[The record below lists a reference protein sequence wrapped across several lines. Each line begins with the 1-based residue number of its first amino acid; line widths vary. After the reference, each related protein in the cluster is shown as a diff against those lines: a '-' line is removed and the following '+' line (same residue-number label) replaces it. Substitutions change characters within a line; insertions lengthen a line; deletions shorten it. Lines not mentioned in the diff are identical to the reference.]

1 MLHGPPLYPIRVTFP
16 RVIAKASY
24 LRQITSTLPFRSV
37 QVGTSLE
44 GSCPPSVFI
53 GSHNY
58 PKVQAGPM
66 IAPAEGETG
75 YMDTPETWLPAR
87 RTQEEIL
94 GFRLSLVRGKHP
106 VHAVHPEGRFVESLQ
121 DIALSG
127 ASLKSRVE
135 FGYTPQ
141 GFSFSQESTPHGPSA
156 PLRTLDLSA
165 STWDRDL
172 EKVFYDTDLTAS
184 DAIMALHAKGVAF
197 SRIQKALSVG
207 TMGTGRRRR
216 LVPTR
221 WSITAADSTIGNR
234 LLGEVRKYEV
244 IDEVRIHEF
253 SSLNNHYAVILIPT
267 PWQYE
272 WAEAFVHVKGNEE
285 LVFADHEGMK
295 GKKGYSTV
303 GGCFYSCRMAVLEAL
318 AREQAQAGAIVLREA
333 TSGYIPMGVFNV
345 RENVRNAMLSDPLS
359 QDSLKSALKQA
370 AGGMTLPL
378 DRFLGACNLTRDIL
392 AERQS
397 TLSGFLS

>member
-1 MLHGPPLYPIRVTFP
+1 VTFAP
-16 RVIAKASY
+16 VIGKASY

-37 QVGTSLE
+37 PVGTSLE

-66 IAPAEGETG
+66 IAPTG
-75 YMDTPETWLPAR
+75 GDTAYMDTPEGWLPAR

-106 VHAVHPEGRFVESLQ
+106 VDALHPEGRFVESLQ

-127 ASLKSRVE
+127 SSLKSRAE

-141 GFSFSQESTPHGPSA
+141 GFSFSQENTPHGPSA
-156 PLRTLDLSA
+156 PLRTLDIDA

-172 EKVFYDTDLTAS
+172 GKVFYDTDLAAS
-184 DAIMALHAKGVAF
+184 DAMMALHAKGVAF

-221 WSITAADSTIGNR
+221 WSITAADSTIGDR
-234 LLGEVRKYEV
+234 LLEEVRKYEV

-253 SSLNNHYAVILIPT
+253 SSLHNHYAVILIPT

-272 WAEAFVHVKGNEE
+272 WAEAFVHVQGEEE
-285 LVFADHEGMK
+285 LVFADHEGMR

-318 AREQAQAGAIVLREA
+318 EREQVQAGAIVLREA
-333 TSGYIPMGVFNV
+333 TNGYIPMGVFNV
-345 RENVRNAMLSDPLS
+345 RENVRNALRSDPVS
-359 QDSLKSALKQA
+359 QDGLKSALKQA
-370 AGGMTLPL
+370 TSRMTLPL
-378 DRFLGACNLTRDIL
+378 ARFLDVCSLTRDVL

-397 TLSGFLS
+397 TLSGFF